1 MRKDTLES
9 NYYPGEISFHSW
21 RQKWYISKLWAKING
36 DEGSGNCAWT
46 KTFKFNV
53 TVKHEKSS
61 FQVSITSNWNAF
73 IAIFI
78 SPLTLY
84 FASWMALTRSWFE
97 SEEFFSWTRLSFAL
111 MTAQLGNLLP
121 SMSSRQGGRGFS
133 VSLSALAPPQVVRSQ
148 VLEEKTEWRNKS
160 FNA

>member
-9 NYYPGEISFHSW
+9 NYYPGEISFHCW

-53 TVKHEKSS
+53 IVKHEKSS

-73 IAIFI
+73 TAIFH
-78 SPLTLY
+78 SPPNIVLCKLNGPDKELVWKWRVLFLNKVKFRFDDSTARKSPAKHVLQ
-84 FASWMALTRSWFE
+84 ARRQRI
-97 SEEFFSWTRLSFAL
+97 FS
-111 MTAQLGNLLP
+111 
-121 SMSSRQGGRGFS
+121 FS
-133 VSLSALAPPQVVRSQ
+133 VSFSS
-148 VLEEKTEWRNKS
+148 TS
-160 FNA
+160 SG